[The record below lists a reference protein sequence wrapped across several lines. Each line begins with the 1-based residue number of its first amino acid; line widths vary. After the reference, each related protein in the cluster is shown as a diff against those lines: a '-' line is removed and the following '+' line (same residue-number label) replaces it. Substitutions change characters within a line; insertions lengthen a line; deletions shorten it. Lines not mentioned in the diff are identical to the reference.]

1 MAVVKILAFGGM
13 IPATDDRLLQ
23 DSAAALSRNCYL
35 YTGQLVGMV
44 SPKFVR
50 NMANLNYGKAFR
62 IPKNYYD
69 AEHIEDAHWMEF
81 PSIDTDV
88 IRSPVVGDEFDR
100 YYWTSPLDK
109 PRVNS
114 LERIIAG
121 QPAYLLG
128 VPQPPA
134 APVITS
140 ISGGAGTNEDRAYIT
155 TWVTAFNEEGPP
167 SLPVSGFGKV
177 DANVESDIHAPATQ

>member
-1 MAVVKILAFGGM
+1 
-13 IPATDDRLLQ
+13 
-23 DSAAALSRNCYL
+23 
-35 YTGQLVGMV
+35 MV

-140 ISGGAGTNEDRAYIT
+140 ISGGVGTNRRQGLHHDLGDGIQRGRSA
-155 TWVTAFNEEGPP
+155 
-167 SLPVSGFGKV
+167 
-177 DANVESDIHAPATQ
+177 ESSCVGLWQD